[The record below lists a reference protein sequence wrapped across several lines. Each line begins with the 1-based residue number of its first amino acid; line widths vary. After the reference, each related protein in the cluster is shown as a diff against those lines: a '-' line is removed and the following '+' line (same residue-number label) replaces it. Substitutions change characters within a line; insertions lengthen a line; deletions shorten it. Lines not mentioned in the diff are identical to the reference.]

1 MISSRSLLRPC
12 RGAGLT
18 LVELSVAVATG
29 AILVV
34 TVGSVLLTSTR
45 AADVIMKESSAR
57 KVEVTLRRITE
68 NLRRSGN
75 SRVTIGADPSLNS
88 ILTLQVLSSADGVS
102 WGAERIDGTFVDG
115 WSTSYRR
122 SGSDLVQQ
130 TLDDAGA
137 VVEQLVVAVGVQD
150 PGGGGRGFDVR
161 VVNSVYEV
169 TINVTR
175 TLGTAASLELSLGA
189 SVFVRN

>member
-1 MISSRSLLRPC
+1 MISTRSLCRPI
-12 RGAGLT
+12 RAAGLT

-29 AILVV
+29 ATLVV
-34 TVGSVLLTSTR
+34 MVGSVLLASTR
-45 AADVIMKESSAR
+45 ISDAVVKESSASR
-57 KVEVTLRRITE
+57 VAVTLRRITD

-75 SRVTIGADPSLNS
+75 SRITIEADPNLNS

-102 WGAERIDGTFVDG
+102 WGAERIDGTFVEN
-115 WSTSYRR
+115 WSTSYGR
-122 SGSDLVQQ
+122 SGNDLVQR
-130 TLDDAGA
+130 TLDDADA

-150 PGGGGRGFDVR
+150 LVGGGQGFEVSVD
-161 VVNSVYEV
+161 NSVYEV

-175 TLGTAASLELSLGA
+175 ELWTAGNLELSFDG